1 MQYPEDK
8 QTTPSV
14 VANLMFIFLILSFL
28 ILVPPLIKR
37 IVHEKESGIK
47 AIVYYS
53 YQFMFLFQRYNIQDF
68 LEFNIFKLT
77 TDLYRNY

>member
-1 MQYPEDK
+1 MTLTKEMQYPEDK

-47 AIVYYS
+47 AIV
-53 YQFMFLFQRYNIQDF
+53 
-68 LEFNIFKLT
+68 
-77 TDLYRNY
+77 

>member
-53 YQFMFLFQRYNIQDF
+53 YQFMFLFNIQDF
-68 LEFNIFKLT
+68 LEFNILKLN